1 MLTLFFIFAVIFAVI
16 CFFKWKKT
24 NFASEECGGLF
35 IVSILVVAFVSAFL
49 FPAITEMTNYAKVHE
64 KYAEAQEK
72 VIILQQ
78 DIEKL
83 KDEEKDIDKFVTEYD
98 NLKQQLEDAQNYIEQ
113 QESEWSM
120 LKFLLYFGK

>member
-1 MLTLFFIFAVIFAVI
+1 MLTLFFIFAVIFAI
-16 CFFKWKKT
+16 ISFCKWKKT

-49 FPAITEMTNYAKVHE
+49 FPAIIAMTNDAKVHE
-64 KYAEAQEK
+64 KYTEAQEK

-78 DIEKL
+78 DIENL

-113 QESEWSM
+113 QEGEWSM
-120 LKFLLYFGK
+120 LKFLLYFG